1 MRSLTILATALL
13 LSACGDAAETTD
25 TADTGDTGT
34 AGDSVVDEAEVPDVG
49 WTAELENF
57 SHGVG
62 GTAVIL
68 DERTIELRDFTFD
81 GGGVDARLFLVVDG
95 ADFNEDIELS
105 DNLVGTAFT
114 GETFTV
120 TIPDGVSFED
130 WNLITLWC
138 IPFSTA
144 FGAGVFLP
152 PQEG

>member
-1 MRSLTILATALL
+1 MRSLTILAAALL
-13 LSACGDAAETTD
+13 LSACDAAGKTDD
-25 TADTGDTGT
+25 TAETGDTAGT
-34 AGDSVVDEAEVPDVG
+34 DDGVIDEAEVPDVG

-57 SHGVG
+57 AHGVG
-62 GTAVIL
+62 GTAVII

-81 GGGVDARLFLVVDG
+81 GGGVDARLFLLADG
-95 ADFNEDIELS
+95 AEFNEDIELS
-105 DNLVGTAFT
+105 DNLVGTEFT

-120 TIPDGVSFED
+120 TIPDGVVFED

-144 FGAGVFLP
+144 FGSGVFLP